1 MQLMKKNPVGSP
13 RARGAAL
20 AVCLLL
26 VWATVGSVRG
36 AQKERY
42 VGLVQASCDRHGVDP
57 KLVHSIIAAESDYNP
72 DAVSVRGAVGL
83 MQLMPDTAMSYGVRN
98 TFDPVENIEAGV
110 RYLKDLFRTYQDD
123 LDMILAAYNAG
134 PEALKKYSGIP
145 PYPETLRYIR
155 KVKTLFTGEGG
166 RARTKIYQFKDSQGR
181 VVLTNDKN
189 FYLTNRSRTIAG
201 QN

>member
-1 MQLMKKNPVGSP
+1 MKKNRVRS
-13 RARGAAL
+13 RLAAAAL
-20 AVCLLL
+20 AVCLVLAGAFAGP
-26 VWATVGSVRG
+26 VQG

-57 KLVHSIIAAESDYNP
+57 KLVHSIIAAESAYNP
-72 DAVSVRGAVGL
+72 DAVSPRGAVGL

-110 RYLKDLFRTYQDD
+110 HYLKDLFRAYQDD

-134 PEALKKYSGIP
+134 PEALKKYSGVP

-155 KVKTLFTGEGG
+155 KVKTLFAGEGG
-166 RARTKIYQFKDSQGR
+166 RARTKIYQFKDEQGR

-189 FYLTNRSRTIAG
+189 FFLINKGRTVAGTN
-201 QN
+201 